1 LSDASPPQ
9 PRLAIRTFLLQG
21 AVIIGIATILERG
34 FQFIANFTSARIA
47 GEENLGAYSLALQAA
62 GSLASQASLG
72 IGMVA
77 TRFSAE
83 YPVGHPLNRA
93 FIQRILQLSFVLA
106 LISALLM
113 LVIAWPL
120 AHWFYDKPAFFR
132 ILIMTV
138 FTAPALV
145 MLDALRGLLLGLSY
159 YRGLVI
165 LSTVIGMGMLMLMPW
180 AAGRS
185 PRAMLLA
192 HAFCYS
198 VACITILLVL
208 KWKYNLRIFDSSTA
222 EVPIRGMLRFGAL
235 HLGSSIAVGLVPM
248 VLMAM
253 LLRYSESQ
261 EVTFLFPYCFIVQF
275 GYGWLFLFASL
286 AVPQMGFRE
295 VGYYTVASTMRNMI
309 TTIPGLLNQLTIG
322 LMTRLRGDEFGG
334 VNRVVLIN
342 TWLSFIFMVP
352 VTALFHICLPWLLP
366 LFYGKRFV
374 EAVEPASYLLSVALV
389 HMISQPAVNRL
400 MVVSQRT
407 LVYIQFIWIV
417 VSLGSAY
424 LLIPSM
430 RASGVAL
437 SLLIAHIATALLV
450 PLGLKLHNALPLH
463 LTRLTLMGVLSG
475 VLPLLVIYSH
485 PLSLIHWTHFV
496 ILGIAGAMFYL
507 VFRQYSEIRKLQ

>member
-1 LSDASPPQ
+1 MSDASISQ

-47 GEENLGAYSLALQAA
+47 AEESFGAYSLALQAA

-106 LISALLM
+106 LFSAVLM
-113 LVIAWPL
+113 LVLAWPL
-120 AHWFYDKPAFFR
+120 ANWFYDKPAFYR
-132 ILIMTV
+132 ILVVTV

-145 MLDALRGLLLGLSY
+145 MVDAIRGLLLGLSY
-159 YRGLVI
+159 YQGLVI
-165 LSTVIGMGMLMLMPW
+165 LAAVVGINMLVLMPW

-192 HAFCYS
+192 HAVSYFI
-198 VACITILLVL
+198 ACITILLVL
-208 KWKYNLRIFDSSTA
+208 KRKYKLHLFELSTSQ
-222 EVPIRGMLRFGAL
+222 VPIRAMLRFGAL
-235 HLGSSIAVGLVPM
+235 HLGTSTAVGLVPM

-253 LLRYSESQ
+253 LLRYSTPQYSAMI
-261 EVTFLFPYCFIVQF
+261 FPYCFLVQF
-275 GYGWLFLFASL
+275 GYGWLILIASL

-295 VGYYTVASTMRNMI
+295 VGYYTAASSMRNMI

-342 TWLSFIFMVP
+342 TWLSFIYMVP
-352 VTALFHICLPWLLP
+352 ATAIFQICLPWLLP
-366 LFYGKRFV
+366 LFFGKRFDD
-374 EAVEPASYLLSVALV
+374 AVEPASYLLSVALV

-407 LVYIQFIWIV
+407 LAYIQFAWII

-424 LLIPSM
+424 FLVPSM

-437 SLLIAHIATALLV
+437 ALLIAHITTALLV
-450 PLGLKLHNALPLH
+450 PLGLKIHNVLPMH
-463 LTRLTLMGVLSG
+463 LTKLTVMGVVSG
-475 VLPLLVIYSH
+475 VLPLLVIYRH
-485 PLSLIHWTHFV
+485 PVSLIHWTHFV

-507 VFRQYSEIRKLQ
+507 VFKEYSEIRKYQ

>member
-83 YPVGHPLNRA
+83 YPASHPLNRA
-93 FIQRILQLSFVLA
+93 FIQRILQLSFGLA
-106 LISALLM
+106 LFSSILM

-120 AHWFYDKPAFFR
+120 ANWFYDKPHFYR
-132 ILIMTV
+132 ILILTV
-138 FTAPALV
+138 VTAPALV
-145 MLDALRGLLLGLSY
+145 MVDAIRGLLLGLSY

-165 LSTVIGMGMLMLMPW
+165 LSSVVGVSMLLLMPW

-192 HAFCYS
+192 HAVSYS
-198 VACITILLVL
+198 LACITILLVL
-208 KWKYNLRIFDSSTA
+208 KRKYSLRVFDPATA
-222 EVPIRGMLRFGAL
+222 EVPIRAMLRFGLL
-235 HLGSSIAVGLVPM
+235 HLGTSTAVGLVPM
-248 VLMAM
+248 VLLAM
-253 LLRYSESQ
+253 LLRYSTPPD
-261 EVTFLFPYCFIVQF
+261 VLMIFPYAFLFQF
-275 GYGWLFLFASL
+275 GFGWLILIASL